1 MNSQKPGTKKREPFS
16 EETLDVDGDVK
27 ESILIQGDGN
37 TIHFD
42 GQKKT
47 RKKRSGK
54 KPQKPT
60 GNYTVAWIG
69 FAAVI
74 IGAVITGAMGW
85 FPFAPA
91 AVSPTAFVTQTE
103 TSSPTPTETATFEP
117 TLTSIPVD
125 TATAT
130 SLPTATLVPPVAIG
144 EDWSQGCISQLWQ
157 AYPPVEL
164 DAKGDGCWW
173 EPVYAFSADKGN
185 LYFLS
190 ERDGGDAELY
200 GLFMPLPESGSV
212 TFTIRLESLENAD
225 LLMGV
230 FPEPNVE
237 SDGLL
242 MVIPNGNVERN
253 VVLQKDPKTY
263 VTKQGTVALY
273 QGDGYS
279 LSFTFTTL
287 SVTSKVNPNIFV
299 TNQVSIQKP
308 QKWLFLGYKGLR
320 GAYRIEGSFL
330 NFEINE

>member
-1 MNSQKPGTKKREPFS
+1 MNSQKPVKRKHSDSS
-16 EETLDVDGDVK
+16 EETLDIDGNVADSV
-27 ESILIQGDGN
+27 IVQGNGN
-37 TIHFD
+37 TINVN
-42 GQKKT
+42 KKAR
-47 RKKRSGK
+47 RKGRAK
-54 KPQKPT
+54 KPQKT
-60 GNYTVAWIG
+60 SGTIIAAWIG
-69 FAAVI
+69 FAGVI
-74 IGAVITGAMGW
+74 VAAVITGTMGW

-91 AVSPTAFVTQTE
+91 TPSPTPFVTQAE
-103 TSSPTPTETATFEP
+103 TSSPTPT
-117 TLTSIPVD
+117 D
-125 TATAT
+125 TATSEPTFTAVPADT
-130 SLPTATLVPPVAIG
+130 PTETPLPTATLVPPVTIG

-164 DAKGDGCWW
+164 EAKGNGCWR
-173 EPVYAFSADKGN
+173 EPVYAFSADNGS

-190 ERDGGDAELY
+190 ERDGGDAEVY
-200 GLFMPLPESGSV
+200 GMFMPLPESGNV
-212 TFTIRLESLENAD
+212 TFTIRLEALENAD

-237 SDGLL
+237 SAGLL

-253 VVLQKDPKTY
+253 VVLQKNPRTY
-263 VTKQGTVALY
+263 ETMQGTVALY

-287 SVTSKVNPNIFV
+287 SVISRVNPNIFV

-330 NFEINE
+330 NFVIRE